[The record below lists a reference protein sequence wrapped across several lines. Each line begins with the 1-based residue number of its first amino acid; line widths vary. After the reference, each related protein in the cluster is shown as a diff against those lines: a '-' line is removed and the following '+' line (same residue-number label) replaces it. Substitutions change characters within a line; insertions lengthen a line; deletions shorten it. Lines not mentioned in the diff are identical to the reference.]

1 MGTVFKLHKER
12 YNVFVSETLEARPVI
27 DLVREGPA
35 NVSSF
40 LIASWCWGRLDHRY
54 EGGEGGWLSR
64 PRRQGA
70 FQKAFQNLSAQIHM
84 RNALHFKPEDASPST
99 STVTLEPPL
108 NEVSPSFRWPQ
119 EEKRQS
125 PRSERNAE
133 LLIQTMNILGRGN
146 MVSSDDQPEP
156 TTNTDPAAPSVKQK

>member
-1 MGTVFKLHKER
+1 
-12 YNVFVSETLEARPVI
+12 
-27 DLVREGPA
+27 
-35 NVSSF
+35 
-40 LIASWCWGRLDHRY
+40 
-54 EGGEGGWLSR
+54 
-64 PRRQGA
+64 
-70 FQKAFQNLSAQIHM
+70 M